1 MNLTF
6 LMPLSAAIVLFILSI
21 LILRAF
27 LKTRLITLVYLFILP
42 LSFGIWM
49 MGRTFLAASP
59 PPPSPAVDL
68 FQINRLCYII
78 VPIFLAMFVDL
89 TAKGN
94 YSWKSIIAS
103 FYAGALVIGALFIDK
118 YEVGY
123 ILHSGWVQTRLYQPI
138 FYMFLYA
145 FYLLLAIPILEKH
158 LLVAYFKNKGENKEL
173 LKKINIVFLISI
185 FGVFIF
191 NGLRTMRMIDYPFIN
206 SLDTLFFGIG
216 FGYLSWQYLKR
227 PYLFH
232 LDLIDV
238 QLYGLYAFDNNGP
251 LLYSYAFQPKGVK
264 EEDKELVA
272 SALAGIDGLFKEI
285 LSGDQPLTEVRQK
298 SNLIILERGKGITCG
313 LVTNMSTLM
322 TRNWLYQFRIDFE
335 KEFSES
341 LKKYFEFKIVEF
353 ENKPDKLIKRIF
365 FYQ

>member
-1 MNLTF
+1 MDLTF
-6 LMPLSAAIVLFILSI
+6 LMPLSASVVLFILSI
-21 LILRAF
+21 LILRA
-27 LKTRLITLVYLFILP
+27 LIKTRLITLLYLFIIP
-42 LSFGIWM
+42 FNFGIWM
-49 MGRTFLAASP
+49 FNRTILAASP
-59 PPPSPAVDL
+59 YYIDL
-68 FQINRLCYII
+68 FRINHLCYII
-78 VPIFLAMFVDL
+78 IPIFLSMFVDF
-89 TAKGN
+89 TSTGN
-94 YSWKSIIAS
+94 FSWKSIVAS
-103 FYAGALVIGALFIDK
+103 FYAGALAIGALFIDK
-118 YEVGY
+118 YEVKY
-123 ILHSGWVQTRLYQPI
+123 VPSSGWVQFTLHTPI
-138 FYMFLYA
+138 YYVFLYS
-145 FYLLLAIPILEKH
+145 FYLIFAIPVFEKH
-158 LLVAYFKNKGENKEL
+158 LLTAYFKNRGENKEL

-238 QLYGLYAFDNNGP
+238 QLYGLYVFDNNGP

-264 EEDKELVA
+264 EDDKELVA

-285 LSGDQPLTEVRQK
+285 LSSDQPLTEVRQK
-298 SNLIILERGKGITCG
+298 STLIILEKGTGITFG

-341 LKKYFEFKIVEF
+341 VKKYFEFKIVEF
-353 ENKPDKLIKRIF
+353 ENRPDKLIKRIF